1 MRLKYNLLL
10 LIFFSYVFV
19 FGQISNPR
27 HPAEWEEISGVVMEF
42 HYFKNTQVSWEE
54 ALEPFVKT
62 AQACIDEGINFYI
75 INPPERKN
83 HYNVPVALD
92 TVFSN
97 RNINSPLVHIIAAD
111 TIIDSFPWVRDHGM
125 NLVYENEVEK
135 RILYNFPNDRTGKFM
150 AQYKNISNDTI
161 KTKITDKYYGDGGNF
176 LTDGHGTFNI
186 ATTYDAEHL
195 PSGLMDEFDYLSQYF
210 GIKKT
215 LNIPTSFV
223 HVDYFL
229 KLIDEETAIVAFI
242 PNNNYDISIDE
253 FYNDQYYID
262 QAVISI
268 SQQLKSVYGREIKF
282 IPIQNAPT
290 TYDKESEII
299 LHTSKATYTNSLILN
314 KTVLVPQYKIAPFDE
329 LAINAY
335 KKAMP
340 GYTIIGIN
348 CRQYAQFSGAIHCLT
363 HEIYAENPI
372 YIKHKWYEGIVKNN
386 LSGFPISV
394 VAKSSDGILKAILYW
409 KTNQT
414 MPFQSLQM
422 KNIENDIF
430 EAIIPPAKSETVI
443 NYYMKFQ
450 NNNGKVIQKPMV
462 APKYSYSF
470 IIQ

>member
-1 MRLKYNLLL
+1 MRLKNYLLL
-10 LIFFSYVFV
+10 LIFFSYALVS
-19 FGQISNPR
+19 GQVSNPR
-27 HPAEWEEISGVVMEF
+27 HPAEWEEISSIIMEF
-42 HYFKNTQVSWEE
+42 HYFKNQHVSWDE

-92 TVFSN
+92 TVFKHK
-97 RNINSPLVHIIAAD
+97 IMESPFMHIISAD

-253 FYNDQYYID
+253 YYDHQYYID

-268 SQQLKSVYGREIKF
+268 SKQLKSVYGREIKF

-372 YIKHKWYEGIVKNN
+372 YIKHKWYEGIVTSNAK
-386 LSGFPISV
+386 GYPINIT
-394 VAKSSDGILKAILYW
+394 AKSSDGIQEVSLHW
-409 KTNQT
+409 KKSENTEYNSQV
-414 MPFQSLQM
+414 M
-422 KNIENDIF
+422 KNLKNNHF
-430 EAIIPPAKSETVI
+430 EAIIPSQKSGITI
-443 NYYMKFQ
+443 NYYIKAK

-462 APKYSYSF
+462 APNHYYSF
-470 IIQ
+470 IIE